1 MTGFSVTMHLPFRF
15 EVLPQPGPATV
26 RNCQEKLRRSGGS
39 GGAGGRPW
47 SLVMKRIVCSVLLL
61 TALAAPG
68 LAQSGDWP
76 DWAARAFGLRPGPG
90 SGWREAEPDIDRDF
104 VPKTRPWG
112 EPVRDGG
119 PRPAI
124 SPQAPPIVDFH
135 YAYTANSIVIDV
147 SGRKLYYVL
156 ADNRAYAYP
165 IGVGR
170 EGFGWTGT
178 EKISRKQAWPD
189 WHPPAEMRERDPSL
203 PEKMTGGVRNPLG
216 AVALYLGNTLYRI
229 HGTND
234 ARSIG
239 KAQSSGCFRMMNSAA
254 LHLAQ
259 IAQIGTTVA
268 VVQSLSSGPR
278 VSRASSGTKSV
289 MTSSP
294 DRSAREA
301 SPAPQ
306 PLAAPAA
313 SPAPEAAPT
322 PAPASAPEPTR
333 ENR

>member
-1 MTGFSVTMHLPFRF
+1 
-15 EVLPQPGPATV
+15 
-26 RNCQEKLRRSGGS
+26 
-39 GGAGGRPW
+39 
-47 SLVMKRIVCSVLLL
+47 
-61 TALAAPG
+61 
-68 LAQSGDWP
+68 
-76 DWAARAFGLRPGPG
+76 
-90 SGWREAEPDIDRDF
+90 
-104 VPKTRPWG
+104 
-112 EPVRDGG
+112 
-119 PRPAI
+119 
-124 SPQAPPIVDFH
+124 
-135 YAYTANSIVIDV
+135 
-147 SGRKLYYVL
+147 
-156 ADNRAYAYP
+156 
-165 IGVGR
+165 
-170 EGFGWTGT
+170 
-178 EKISRKQAWPD
+178 
-189 WHPPAEMRERDPSL
+189 
-203 PEKMTGGVRNPLG
+203 MTGGVRNPLG